1 MMISVWH
8 LLWIVPVAASAGA
21 FALALVTVGKSKD

>member
-8 LLWIVPVAASAGA
+8 LLWIVPVAASVGA
-21 FALALVTVGKSKD
+21 VLMGCCCVAEER